1 VVTPTR
7 TLVRLQRLTATRA
20 GVFTI
25 LIDHP
30 TTVLRAGVL
39 GVVALWALPLL
50 HVAFV
55 DFTTATIAR
64 KRRLG
69 TAGVFIV
76 AAVGSTEQSTKKT
89 HIAP

>member
-1 VVTPTR
+1 M
-7 TLVRLQRLTATRA
+7 LVRLQKLTATRA
-20 GVFTI
+20 DVFTI

-39 GVVALWALPLL
+39 GVVTLWTLPFL
-50 HVAFV
+50 HVAFG

-69 TAGVFIV
+69 PAGVFIV
-76 AAVGSTEQSTKKT
+76 AAVGFAEQSTEKI